1 MKRKNK
7 SEGLHVVFGIFR
19 GVVGNIF
26 LYASGMPA
34 YRKFKAL
41 KKRYGIK
48 DEDEGDGNENEVNWF
63 QVPIRKK

>member
-19 GVVGNIF
+19 GVVENVF
-26 LYASGMPA
+26 LYASEKPA

-41 KKRYGIK
+41 KKRFGIK
-48 DEDEGDGNENEVNWF
+48 DDDGEGNENEVKWF
-63 QVPIRKK
+63 QVPIRKE

>member
-19 GVVGNIF
+19 GAVGNVF

-34 YRKFKAL
+34 YRKFRAL

-48 DEDEGDGNENEVNWF
+48 DEDDASENEVNWF
-63 QVPIRKK
+63 QVPIRKE